1 MSTSGGDE
9 SQRPKRPKITKEEMR
24 AELLEHNYFDT
35 EILFD
40 GIKNQ
45 RTEEL
50 KKSEKDLLDEA
61 TVKEIIEEI
70 KKTGEKEYS
79 FMTSQPGVIKKM
91 QFYRKLLFFVNIPM
105 ILGLPL
111 FVEFGLP
118 MLEKKN
124 ASLIAIVLH
133 LTDFFL
139 CFNSLIIYSMISKL
153 TTAISLLPEENKIQ
167 LKQMSGRF
175 LTERIMTF
183 DPKELIKCKKQTLN
197 PFVGYRSVNDSSLRF
212 GTESTSLW
220 HDR

>member
-1 MSTSGGDE
+1 
-9 SQRPKRPKITKEEMR
+9 
-24 AELLEHNYFDT
+24 
-35 EILFD
+35 
-40 GIKNQ
+40 
-45 RTEEL
+45 
-50 KKSEKDLLDEA
+50 
-61 TVKEIIEEI
+61 
-70 KKTGEKEYS
+70 
-79 FMTSQPGVIKKM
+79 
-91 QFYRKLLFFVNIPM
+91 M

-153 TTAISLLPEENKIQ
+153 TTAISLLPDENKIQ

-175 LTERIMTF
+175 LTERILTF

-197 PFVGYRSVNDSSLRF
+197 PFVGYRSVNDSQQRF

-220 HDR
+220 HDRQLLDSMIFREVKRVRVRPAPKKTSTTDESIKAEEAKGEEGKK

>member
-1 MSTSGGDE
+1 M
-9 SQRPKRPKITKEEMR
+9 
-24 AELLEHNYFDT
+24 
-35 EILFD
+35 
-40 GIKNQ
+40 
-45 RTEEL
+45 
-50 KKSEKDLLDEA
+50 LDEA

-79 FMTSQPGVIKKM
+79 FMTAQPGVIKKM

-105 ILGLPL
+105 IFGIPM

-124 ASLIAIVLH
+124 ASLISIVLH

-175 LTERIMTF
+175 LTERILTF
-183 DPKELIKCKKQTLN
+183 DPKTPKPQN
-197 PFVGYRSVNDSSLRF
+197 PKTPF
-212 GTESTSLW
+212 
-220 HDR
+220 

>member
-1 MSTSGGDE
+1 M
-9 SQRPKRPKITKEEMR
+9 KAEM
-24 AELLEHNYFDT
+24 LEHNYFDT

-40 GIKNQ
+40 GIKNE

-50 KKSEKDLLDEA
+50 KKNEKELLDEP

-118 MLEKKN
+118 MLDKKN

-153 TTAISLLPEENKIQ
+153 TTAISLLPEENKI
-167 LKQMSGRF
+167 
-175 LTERIMTF
+175 
-183 DPKELIKCKKQTLN
+183 
-197 PFVGYRSVNDSSLRF
+197 
-212 GTESTSLW
+212 
-220 HDR
+220 

>member
-1 MSTSGGDE
+1 
-9 SQRPKRPKITKEEMR
+9 
-24 AELLEHNYFDT
+24 
-35 EILFD
+35 
-40 GIKNQ
+40 
-45 RTEEL
+45 
-50 KKSEKDLLDEA
+50 
-61 TVKEIIEEI
+61 
-70 KKTGEKEYS
+70 
-79 FMTSQPGVIKKM
+79 M

-105 ILGLPL
+105 IFGLPL

-118 MLEKKN
+118 MMEKKN
-124 ASLIAIVLH
+124 ASLIAVVLH

-197 PFVGYRSVNDSSLRF
+197 PFIGYRSVNDSQLRF

-220 HDR
+220 HDRQLLDSMIFREVKRLRVRPAKKGTTEEGKKVEEASETKSEDKK

>member
-1 MSTSGGDE
+1 
-9 SQRPKRPKITKEEMR
+9 
-24 AELLEHNYFDT
+24 
-35 EILFD
+35 
-40 GIKNQ
+40 
-45 RTEEL
+45 
-50 KKSEKDLLDEA
+50 
-61 TVKEIIEEI
+61 
-70 KKTGEKEYS
+70 
-79 FMTSQPGVIKKM
+79 
-91 QFYRKLLFFVNIPM
+91 M

-153 TTAISLLPEENKIQ
+153 TTAISLLPDENKIQ

-175 LTERIMTF
+175 LTERILTF

-197 PFVGYRSVNDSSLRF
+197 PFVGYRSVNDSQQRF

-220 HDR
+220 HDRQLLDSMIFREVKRVRVRPAPKNTTSTDESIKAEEAKGEEGKK